1 MSGAR
6 DETEKSMSWTEAVAG
21 ALGSH
26 EVSLRANAVSQ
37 LLQLTKVVQQARQA
51 AAAPAAAASSGDEL
65 DRVINLIENLYEHID
80 RLKKDVAELNNTHL
94 RDGGTWNAKTLYR
107 ANDVVTCDGTLWL
120 CRQPNANSHPPGDSW
135 RLMVKVKGRP

>member
-1 MSGAR
+1 MADPTPSR
-6 DETEKSMSWTEAVAG
+6 DEAMSWTHAVSE

-37 LLQLTKVVQQARQA
+37 LLELNKVVAQAK
-51 AAAPAAAASSGDEL
+51 AAAASPPPMANGGGSADEV
-65 DRVINLIENLYEHID
+65 DRILNLIEDIYT
-80 RLKKDVAELNNTHL
+80 RLERIEARPDESL

-120 CRQPNANSHPPGDSW
+120 CKQPNANSHPPGDSW

>member
-1 MSGAR
+1 MADPTPSR
-6 DETEKSMSWTEAVAG
+6 DESTMSWTHAVSE
-21 ALGSH
+21 ALGVH
-26 EVSLRANAVSQ
+26 EVALRQNAVSE

-65 DRVINLIENLYEHID
+65 DRILNLIEDIYT
-80 RLKKDVAELNNTHL
+80 RLERIEARPDESL

-120 CRQPNANSHPPGDSW
+120 CKQPNANSHPPGDSW